1 MINDV
6 EYIYIYYIF
15 FNQHLPHKL
24 YACRYVYI
32 YIIHGAFHPAFHDD
46 KLEGGAPPPAGG
58 WATGC
63 GIKRHFAVAGGEISD
78 ITWVIPSE
86 IGILTPMNMFTY
98 LVYNDL
104 TLIITP
110 VVSGLT
116 LAY

>member
-1 MINDV
+1 MTWNI
-6 EYIYIYYIF
+6 YIYITFFLTNIYHINYTHVGMYI
-15 FNQHLPHKL
+15 
-24 YACRYVYI
+24 YI